1 MNVVSNV
8 LKKSEKIRLLAPAL
22 LAATLFVF
30 WSPAQALPFTTDI
43 TITGMSDFSDNHASE
58 GGFTQL
64 GSYSVTQGGVTT
76 TNTVNG
82 TTVTG
87 GRPLNAALT
96 QTGDGF
102 GISADVSGTSTGVG
116 SEFPMNIEFS
126 IFNSAVSAIYQLTLQ
141 FDYSH
146 TVNVNGGNAY
156 AFSEFLLTDTTNNL
170 DVMMRNV
177 LSDTFFGDHKNGSNP
192 GTFGDVV
199 ADGGTLFLDLI
210 LRPGELIEFFAQYD
224 MSLGVISDPSSAVG
238 SFSGFL
244 SVANVVQVETGAI
257 PIPATLFLL
266 LMGGLGLVVRRP
278 ERI

>member
-1 MNVVSNV
+1 MNVVSKV

-22 LAATLFVF
+22 LAATLFVS

-43 TITGMSDFSDNHASE
+43 TITGTSDFSDNHAFA

-64 GSYSVTQGGVTT
+64 GSYSVKQGGVTT

-102 GISADVSGTSTGVG
+102 GISADVNGTSTGVG
-116 SEFPMNIEFS
+116 SEFPMNVEFS

-146 TVNVNGGNAY
+146 TVNANGGNAY
-156 AFSEFLLTDTTNNL
+156 AFSEFLLVDTTNNL
-170 DVMMRNV
+170 DVMVRNV
-177 LSDTFFGDHKNGSNP
+177 LSDTFFGDHKNDSNP

-199 ADGGTLFLDLI
+199 ADGGTIFLDLI

-224 MSLGVISDPSSAVG
+224 MSLGIVSNSGSAVG

-244 SVANVVQVETGAI
+244 SVANVVQVETGSI

-278 ERI
+278 ERV